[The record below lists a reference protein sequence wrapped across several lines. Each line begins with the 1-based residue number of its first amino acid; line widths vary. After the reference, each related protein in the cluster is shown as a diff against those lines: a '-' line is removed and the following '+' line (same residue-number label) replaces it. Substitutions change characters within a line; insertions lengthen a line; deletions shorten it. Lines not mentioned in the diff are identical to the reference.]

1 MVCWTEKISAKKLLA
16 MKRAVCSLNF
26 NVITHLSHLANL
38 LYSTWR
44 LIDSCGIRKGTT
56 IPKPKSVNQSFHIT
70 AECAFLYAGLHT
82 YLALQVNVTENNR
95 ILRDVGTKNMAAML
109 SSSPFFTRPCVTKTN
124 ERRISSS
131 LKFTDSPVN
140 PVKPS
145 MRKTHG
151 S

>member
-1 MVCWTEKISAKKLLA
+1 MACWTEKISTKIFLA

-38 LYSTWR
+38 LYLTWC

-56 IPKPKSVNQSFHIT
+56 ISKPKSVNQSFHIN

-82 YLALQVNVTENNR
+82 YLVLQLNVTENNR

-109 SSSPFFTRPCVTKTN
+109 SLSPFFTRPSVTKRN
-124 ERRISSS
+124 ERWIWSSV
-131 LKFTDSPVN
+131 KFTDSHIN

-145 MRKTHG
+145 MSKTHG
-151 S
+151 W